1 MFWLF
6 LICLNH
12 HFLWWNITV
21 EEKESTK
28 EKTADKSKVKDDKEL
43 VDVTLDRA
51 IDGYTIKVNYNG
63 NVDSVRYLLVDTPET
78 KKADSC
84 VQPYGEDASKRSK
97 ELVNSGKLQLEFDK
111 GDRRDK

>member
-51 IDGYTIKVNYNG
+51 IDGYTIKVKYNG
-63 NVDSVRYLLVDTPET
+63 RLSSLLT
-78 KKADSC
+78 S
-84 VQPYGEDASKRSK
+84 
-97 ELVNSGKLQLEFDK
+97 
-111 GDRRDK
+111 